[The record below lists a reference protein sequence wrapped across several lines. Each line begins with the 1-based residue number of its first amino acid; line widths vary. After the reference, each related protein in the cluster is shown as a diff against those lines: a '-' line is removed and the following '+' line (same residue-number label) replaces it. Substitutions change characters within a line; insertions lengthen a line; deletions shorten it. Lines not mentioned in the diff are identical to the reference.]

1 MRLDEEAF
9 DQLSFENSTIYV
21 QKLTESDQHNYTV
34 DESCKQTNSEEDA
47 NADDVEISVTTMKSS
62 FKQMVSFIILLFFI
76 NSINFHLD
84 LLSFIFMSDVLQ
96 DASS

>member
-1 MRLDEEAF
+1 MIEISFFLFPGFCKECRRLRLDEEAF

-34 DESCKQTNSEEDA
+34 DESCKQTNSEEEEV

-62 FKQMVSFIILLFFI
+62 FKQLVSLFYYKF
-76 NSINFHLD
+76 
-84 LLSFIFMSDVLQ
+84 Q
-96 DASS
+96 